1 MEVLFMDDRKK
12 LILNIIIEEYIRSGQ
27 AVASSSIV
35 EKYKLDLSPATVRN
49 EMAELEESGWIMQPY
64 TSAGRIPTEKAY
76 NLFIEALNPEIL
88 SKKEEAV
95 LQELSQD
102 ETTAK
107 QIAKKL
113 AQLSDLAVIWAF
125 HKHHIYYTGLTNLLQ
140 QPEFNHSDLTYDIS
154 AIIDRVDE
162 IVGDIFDN
170 VDFNPQIL
178 VGRKSPFGPFSS
190 TIISRYK
197 TPRGTGLIGLL
208 GPMRMDYGKNL
219 ARVQYLINQLNQV

>member
-1 MEVLFMDDRKK
+1 MDERKQ
-12 LILNIIIEEYIRSGQ
+12 LILNIIIEEYIQTGQ
-27 AVASSSIV
+27 AVASNSIV
-35 EKYKLDLSPATVRN
+35 EKYKLALSPATVRN
-49 EMAELEESGWIMQPY
+49 EMAELEETGWITQPY

-76 NLFIEALNPEIL
+76 NLFIESLTPEVL

-95 LQELSQD
+95 LEESEQD
-102 ETTAK
+102 ETSAK
-107 QIAKKL
+107 QTAKKL
-113 AQLSDLAVIWAF
+113 AHLSDLAVIWAF
-125 HKHHIYYTGLTNLLQ
+125 HKNHIYYTGLTNLLQ

-154 AIIDRVDE
+154 SIIDRVDE
-162 IVGDIFDN
+162 IVGDIFDT

-197 TPRGTGLIGLL
+197 TSQGTGLIGLL

-219 ARVQYLINQLNQV
+219 ARVTYLINKFNQA